1 MQARSKYPMIT
12 FGDWVLIGIPLIGY
26 WYTSIPLIL
35 LPLPI
40 AIAYSIFGAL
50 KRHHLNQPLVE
61 PDKVRLYSS
70 LHMKFKLGLLF
81 SYWSLELI
89 ALYLAEI

>member
-12 FGDWVLIGIPLIGY
+12 FGDCVLIGIPLIGY
-26 WYTSIPLIL
+26 WYTLIPLML

-61 PDKVRLYSS
+61 PDKVQLYSS

>member
-1 MQARSKYPMIT
+1 MIS

-26 WYTSIPLIL
+26 WYTSIPLMF
-35 LPLPI
+35 LPLPV

-61 PDKVRLYSS
+61 PEKIRLYSS
-70 LHMKFKLGLLF
+70 LHMKFKFGLLI
-81 SYWSLELI
+81 SYWSLEFI
-89 ALYLAEI
+89 ALYLSEI